1 MCVCVFGGDCVCV
14 CVWGGLCV
22 CVCVFEGGLCVC
34 VCLCYVCV
42 IYMQVTIGA
51 KENIRYI
58 EAVGKGIYEAPDIN
72 AGDGAESLGTIEP
85 QKWTSK
91 SSS

>member
-1 MCVCVFGGDCVCV
+1 
-14 CVWGGLCV
+14 
-22 CVCVFEGGLCVC
+22 
-34 VCLCYVCV
+34 
-42 IYMQVTIGA
+42 MQVTIGA

-58 EAVGKGIYEAPDIN
+58 EAVGKGICEAPDIN
-72 AGDGAESLGTIEP
+72 AGDGPRSSAKAESLGTIEP